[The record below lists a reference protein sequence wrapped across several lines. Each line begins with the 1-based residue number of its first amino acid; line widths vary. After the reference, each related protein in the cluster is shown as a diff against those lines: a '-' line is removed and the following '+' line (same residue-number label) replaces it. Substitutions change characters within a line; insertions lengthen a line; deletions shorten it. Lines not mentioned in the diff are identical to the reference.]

1 MSNKI
6 GPGNGPHPQS
16 TGAASPSRRRLLQ
29 GLGLG
34 VLALGGSRLTQA
46 AEKGAEPLAAS
57 QDERWQK
64 QPFYG
69 AHQGGILTAQQAAMM
84 LVAFDVLA
92 SNKQDLERLFR
103 LLTARIAFLTSGG
116 KAPEVDPK
124 LPPLDSGIM
133 GPEIYPDNLT
143 ITVSVGTSL
152 FDERF
157 GLQGQKPLR
166 LQKMTRFPNDSL
178 DASLCHGDLVL
189 QICANTNETVIHAL
203 RDIIKHSPDLLSVRW
218 KREGFISAH
227 AARSKGKET
236 PINLLGFK
244 DGTANPKT
252 GDKPLMDQ
260 VVWVADDAGE
270 PAWAVGGSYQA
281 LRIIRFHVEFWD
293 RTPLQEQQTIFGREK
308 HSGAPLGMK
317 HEHDEPDY
325 AKDPEGKTIPMDAH
339 IRLANPRTPQTQSN
353 LLLRRGY
360 SYSIGVSNS
369 GQLEMGLLFVCYQ
382 ADLEKGFLTV
392 QKRLNGE
399 ALEEYVKPIGG
410 GYFFALPGVKDGND
424 YLGSGLLKA

>member
-34 VLALGGSRLTQA
+34 VLALGSSRLTQA
-46 AEKGAEPLAAS
+46 TEKGADALATL

-103 LLTARIAFLTSGG
+103 LLTNRIAFLTSGG
-116 KAPEVDPK
+116 KAPEVDPR

-157 GLQGQKPLR
+157 GLQAQKPLR

-260 VVWVADDAGE
+260 VVWVADNAGE

-399 ALEEYVKPIGG
+399 SLEEYVKPIGG